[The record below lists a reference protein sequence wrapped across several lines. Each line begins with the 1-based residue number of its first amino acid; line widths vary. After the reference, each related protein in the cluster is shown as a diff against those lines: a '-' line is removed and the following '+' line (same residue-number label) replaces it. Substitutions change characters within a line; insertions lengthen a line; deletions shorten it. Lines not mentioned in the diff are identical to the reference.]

1 MKAKFEIAYE
11 PEGRFV
17 FRFHGAD
24 SRILLEGLPS
34 KSKVEVQMD
43 VQHVREALKGEGRFA
58 MHEKEGAH
66 FAVLHDKNDEILAR
80 TPRLASSTELEAVL
94 AHLHEHATHAAVID
108 HAKPPRQQAA
118 S

>member
-24 SRILLEGLPS
+24 SRILLEGHPS
-34 KSKVEVQMD
+34 RSKIEVQMD
-43 VQHVREALKGEGRFA
+43 VQHVREALKGAGHFA
-58 MHEKEGAH
+58 AHEKDGAH
-66 FAVLHDKNDEILAR
+66 FAVLHDKNDDVLAR
-80 TPRLASSTELEAVL
+80 TPRFASAAELEEVLHHLRKHAV
-94 AHLHEHATHAAVID
+94 HAAVID
-108 HAKPPRQQAA
+108 HAKPPRQHAA

>member
-24 SRILLEGLPS
+24 SRILLEGHPS

-43 VQHVREALKGEGRFA
+43 VLHVREALKGAGRFA
-58 MHEKEGAH
+58 EHDKDGVH
-66 FAVLHDKNDEILAR
+66 FAVLHDKNDEVLAR
-80 TPRLASSTELEAVL
+80 TPKFASAAEMAEVL
-94 AHLHEHATHAAVID
+94 AELREQAVHAAVID